1 MGNNQASSREGDTL
15 MKNLLKTLLVTLLI
29 TAVSISFSAL
39 SAGGGSYLPN
49 DEMPSYSGHKLTTSM
64 QNGMQV
70 YMNNCMGCHSLQFQ
84 RYNRAAKDLEI
95 PEKLMLE
102 NLMFTGEKIG
112 DLMTNNMPIA
122 SAEKW
127 FGTAPPDLSL
137 IARSRKPQ
145 WLYNYLRA
153 FYSDKNRPYGVNNTV
168 FKDVGMPHAL
178 ESLQGVQEKT
188 EQVKSLENEIEYAHG
203 DIVTAREQLH
213 SGGKKGELNAV
224 IAKAEKLIHEK
235 EAELIALSAEG
246 KYFTIVKAG
255 ELSVEEYD
263 SAMADLVNFL
273 DYVGEPI
280 KRERKQLGI
289 YVLFFILFFT
299 GVAYLLKKEY
309 WKDVH

>member
-15 MKNLLKTLLVTLLI
+15 MKNLLKTLLVT
-29 TAVSISFSAL
+29 TVSISFSAL

-70 YMNNCMGCHSLQFQ
+70 YMNNCMGCHSLKFQ

-95 PEKLMLE
+95 PESLMIE

-112 DLMTNNMPIA
+112 DLMTNNMPIEA
-122 SAEKW
+122 AEKW

-153 FYSDKNRPYGVNNTV
+153 FYSDEGRPYGMNNTV
-168 FKDVGMPHAL
+168 FKDVGMPHSL
-178 ESLQGVQEKT
+178 ESLQGVQDKT
-188 EQVKSLENEIEYAHG
+188 EQVKSLENEIAYAQG
-203 DIVTAREQLH
+203 DIVSARAKLD
-213 SGGKKGELNAV
+213 SGGKKGELNDV

-235 EAELIALSAEG
+235 EAELVTLSAEG

-255 ELSVEEYD
+255 ELSPEEYD
-263 SAMADLVNFL
+263 LAMADLVNFL

-280 KRERKQLGI
+280 KRERKRLGV
-289 YVLFFILFFT
+289 YVLLFILFFT
-299 GVAYLLKKEY
+299 GMAYWLKKEY
-309 WKDVH
+309 WKDIH